1 MTKTL
6 TREEILRLQK
16 KQASTVGS
24 SGSSGGGIT
33 QAQLD
38 AALAR
43 KVDVDFFA
51 QLFEVYD
58 GFDPATATKIETN
71 ATMPTSTTSVNIKAL
86 FGFWS
91 QSFVSALGISP
102 GGGGGG
108 GGASYLGDLED
119 VTLSSPSTGQALVYR
134 NGQWVNAAVNISDIG
149 GISISNPAAGQSI
162 VYRNGQWIN
171 EAINVG
177 VTNIST
183 GTGLSG
189 GPITGT
195 GTISIDNT
203 YLTRISHGESAY
215 NWGDHADAGY
225 LKTSTFEAT
234 TWWGQSPSNGAVIG
248 SLTNVDNITMNGNI
262 SMGNNKRIYFKNTS
276 GNGLSAILMDT
287 SNNFVIGEGM
297 SSYNTYLRGSSL
309 TFQTGSSH
317 TDRMTIDT
325 NGRVYVV
332 NGEQGLR
339 IGDALLSWDSSN
351 QCLKISNAANSAN
364 KMSVFATGGVSS
376 LGTSST

>member
-16 KQASTVGS
+16 KQAGTVGS
-24 SGSSGGGIT
+24 SGNSGGGIT

-71 ATMPTSTTSVNIKAL
+71 ATMPTSTASVNIKAL

-91 QSFVSALGISP
+91 QGFISALGVSP

-119 VTLSSPSTGQALVYR
+119 VTLSSPSTGQTLVYR
-134 NGQWVNAAVNISDIG
+134 NGE
-149 GISISNPAAGQSI
+149 
-162 VYRNGQWIN
+162 WIN
-171 EAINVG
+171 ETIRA
-177 VTNIST
+177 VTSIET

-189 GPITGT
+189 GPITGA
-195 GTISIDNT
+195 GTISIDST

-215 NWGDHADAGY
+215 GWGNHASAGY

-234 TWWGQSPSNGAVIG
+234 TWWGRSPSNGAVTG
-248 SLTNVDNITMNGNI
+248 SLSNVGNISMNGNI
-262 SMGNNKRIYFKNTS
+262 NNTNNNQMDITVGSSGLRITS
-276 GNGLSAILMDT
+276 GAVTLINPT
-287 SNNFVIGEGM
+287 SGI
-297 SSYNTYLRGSSL
+297 
-309 TFQTGSSH
+309 
-317 TDRMTIDT
+317 
-325 NGRVYVV
+325 
-332 NGEQGLR
+332 R
-339 IGDALLSWDSSN
+339 IGDALLSWDGQK
-351 QCLKISNAANSAN
+351 QCLKISNAANSSN
-364 KMSVFATGGVSS
+364 PMSVYATGGVSA
-376 LGTSST
+376 LGMSST

>member
-16 KQASTVGS
+16 KQAGTVGS
-24 SGSSGGGIT
+24 SGNSGGGIT

-91 QSFVSALGISP
+91 QGFISSLGISP

-134 NGQWVNAAVNISDIG
+134 NGKWVNETIS
-149 GISISNPAAGQSI
+149 A
-162 VYRNGQWIN
+162 
-171 EAINVG
+171 G
-177 VTNIST
+177 VTSVNT
-183 GTGLSG
+183 GTGLTG
-189 GPITGT
+189 GPITGA
-195 GTISIDNT
+195 GTISINST
-203 YLTRISHGESAY
+203 YQTYISHGESAY
-215 NWGDHADAGY
+215 NWGNHASAGY

-234 TWWGQSPSNGAVIG
+234 TWWGRSPSNGAVSG
-248 SLTNVDNITMNGNI
+248 SLSNVGNISMNGNI
-262 SMGNNKRIYFKNTS
+262 NNTNNVQMDITVGSSGIRLTS
-276 GNGLSAILMDT
+276 GAVTLINPT
-287 SNNFVIGEGM
+287 SGI
-297 SSYNTYLRGSSL
+297 
-309 TFQTGSSH
+309 
-317 TDRMTIDT
+317 
-325 NGRVYVV
+325 
-332 NGEQGLR
+332 R
-339 IGDALLSWDSSN
+339 IGDALLSWDGQN
-351 QCLKISNAANSAN
+351 QCLKISNAANSSN
-364 KMSVFATGGVSS
+364 PMSVYATGGVST
-376 LGTSST
+376 LGMSST

>member
-24 SGSSGGGIT
+24 SGNSGGGIT

-71 ATMPTSTTSVNIKAL
+71 STMPTSTTSVNIKAL

-91 QSFVSALGISP
+91 QSFVSALGVSP

-119 VTLSSPSTGQALVYR
+119 VTLTSPSTGQTLVYR
-134 NGQWVNAAVNISDIG
+134 NGK
-149 GISISNPAAGQSI
+149 
-162 VYRNGQWIN
+162 WIN
-171 EAINVG
+171 ETISAG
-177 VTNIST
+177 VTSINT

-189 GPITGT
+189 GPITGA
-195 GTISIDNT
+195 GTISIDST
-203 YLTRISHGESAY
+203 YQTYISHGESAY
-215 NWGDHADAGY
+215 NWGNHASAGY

-234 TWWGQSPSNGAVIG
+234 TWWGRSPSNGAVSG
-248 SLTNVDNITMNGNI
+248 SLSNVGNISMNGNI
-262 SMGNNKRIYFKNTS
+262 NNTNNVQMDITVGSSGIRLTS
-276 GNGLSAILMDT
+276 GAVTLINPT
-287 SNNFVIGEGM
+287 SGI
-297 SSYNTYLRGSSL
+297 
-309 TFQTGSSH
+309 
-317 TDRMTIDT
+317 
-325 NGRVYVV
+325 
-332 NGEQGLR
+332 R
-339 IGDALLSWDSSN
+339 IGDALLSWDGQK
-351 QCLKISNAANSAN
+351 QCLKISNAANTSN
-364 KMSVFATGGVSS
+364 PMSVYATGGVST
-376 LGTSST
+376 LGMSST

>member
-24 SGSSGGGIT
+24 SGNSGGGIT

-91 QSFVSALGISP
+91 QGFISSLGISP

-134 NGQWVNAAVNISDIG
+134 NGQWVNGAVNLSDIG
-149 GISISNPAAGQSI
+149 GISISNPAAGQAI

-183 GTGLSG
+183 GTGLTG

-215 NWGDHADAGY
+215 NWGNHASAGY

-234 TWWGQSPSNGAVIG
+234 TWWGQSPSNGVVSG
-248 SLTNVDNITMNGNI
+248 SLSDVGNITLKGNI
-262 SMGNNKRIYFKNTS
+262 THSNNAQMDITVGSSGLRLTS
-276 GNGLSAILMDT
+276 GAVTLINPTAGI
-287 SNNFVIGEGM
+287 
-297 SSYNTYLRGSSL
+297 
-309 TFQTGSSH
+309 
-317 TDRMTIDT
+317 
-325 NGRVYVV
+325 
-332 NGEQGLR
+332 R
-339 IGDALLSWDSSN
+339 IGDALLSWDGQH
-351 QCLKISNAANSAN
+351 QCLKISNAANTSN
-364 KMSVFATGGVSS
+364 PMSVYATGGVSA
-376 LGTSST
+376 LGYSA

>member
-1 MTKTL
+1 
-6 TREEILRLQK
+6 
-16 KQASTVGS
+16 
-24 SGSSGGGIT
+24 
-33 QAQLD
+33 
-38 AALAR
+38 
-43 KVDVDFFA
+43 
-51 QLFEVYD
+51 
-58 GFDPATATKIETN
+58 
-71 ATMPTSTTSVNIKAL
+71 MPTSTTSVNIKAL

-91 QSFVSALGISP
+91 QGFISSLGISP

-134 NGQWVNAAVNISDIG
+134 NGKWINGAVNLSDIG
-149 GISISNPAAGQSI
+149 GISISNPAAGQSL

-177 VTNIST
+177 VTNIAT

-195 GTISIDNT
+195 GTISIDST

-225 LKTSTFEAT
+225 LKTSTFENT
-234 TWWGQSPSNGAVIG
+234 TWWGQSPSNGAVSG
-248 SLTNVDNITMNGNI
+248 SLTDVGSITMNGNI
-262 SMGNNKRIYFKNTS
+262 KSTGTTLQIGIGTY
-276 GNGLSAILMDT
+276 GLSI
-287 SNNFVIGEGM
+287 N
-297 SSYNTYLRGSSL
+297 SSGLV
-309 TFQTGSSH
+309 
-317 TDRMTIDT
+317 TIINPT
-325 NGRVYVV
+325 
-332 NGEQGLR
+332 QGIR
-339 IGDALLSWDSSN
+339 IGDALLSWDGQN

-364 KMSVFATGGVSS
+364 KMSVYATGGVSA

>member
-1 MTKTL
+1 MSKTL

-16 KQASTVGS
+16 KQASTVGG
-24 SGSSGGGIT
+24 SGNSGGGIT

-51 QLFEVYD
+51 RLFEVYD

-71 ATMPTSTTSVNIKAL
+71 GTMPTSTTSVNIKAL

-134 NGQWVNAAVNISDIG
+134 NGK
-149 GISISNPAAGQSI
+149 
-162 VYRNGQWIN
+162 WIN
-171 EAINVG
+171 ETIRAG
-177 VTNIST
+177 VTSIET
-183 GTGLSG
+183 GTGLTG
-189 GPITGT
+189 GPITGA
-195 GTISIDNT
+195 GTISIDST

-215 NWGDHADAGY
+215 NWGDHASAGY

-234 TWWGQSPSNGAVIG
+234 TWWGRSPSNGAVSG
-248 SLTNVDNITMNGNI
+248 SLSNVGNISMNGNI
-262 SMGNNKRIYFKNTS
+262 NNTNNNQMDITVGSSGLRITS
-276 GNGLSAILMDT
+276 GAVTLINPT
-287 SNNFVIGEGM
+287 SGI
-297 SSYNTYLRGSSL
+297 
-309 TFQTGSSH
+309 
-317 TDRMTIDT
+317 
-325 NGRVYVV
+325 
-332 NGEQGLR
+332 R
-339 IGDALLSWDSSN
+339 IGDALLSWDGQN

-364 KMSVFATGGVSS
+364 PMSVFATGGVSA
-376 LGTSST
+376 LGYSA